1 MAVDNNFSDAAR
13 ANATLDGNN
22 GLHRIQEDNSAV
34 DGEKKDKKA
43 HIKTVRDKAAAQIN
57 GHPYKRPRKG
67 AAKHHQEEANILVSV
82 PTIPRLAPVVPV

>member
-1 MAVDNNFSDAAR
+1 MVLDNNFSDAAR

-43 HIKTVRDKAAAQIN
+43 
-57 GHPYKRPRKG
+57 
-67 AAKHHQEEANILVSV
+67 
-82 PTIPRLAPVVPV
+82 RLG